1 MEEEVALACRLM
13 EEGAGESPEDL
24 VEVLGVKHSHIG
36 QIGKGILARLN
47 RLM

>member
-24 VEVLGVKHSHIG
+24 VEVLGVKHSHFG
-36 QIGKGILARLN
+36 QTGKGVLARLN